1 MDTRTH
7 ETLWAFAFASA
18 LVAVACSDEA
28 GSASGSGRTAATQTE
43 SNTSPASSLVATGQ
57 AVSSPAPANM
67 CAADSAPVVVAYD
80 LASGAFRWAACGEG
94 QVRRDV
100 VGVSDEAV
108 EVEVF
113 ASSAGPQQLLAFAA
127 NDGSALPAS
136 GSQPTLPDRT
146 GPGPVVGVAGYRV
159 DGGQDDPTS
168 VFDTATGEVVWTHPG
183 SPVYDDVWAVGDG
196 AVFLMKSDATPPLHL
211 VAYELASGNTRWEI
225 EADPSDV
232 WPWYVDGNVLYAIW
246 TNLALI
252 STADGSTIWRT
263 DYPNVDFPRITGV
276 RANSDTVFVAFSTVA
291 SGGD

>member
-1 MDTRTH
+1 MVTRTRP
-7 ETLWAFAFASA
+7 TLWAFAFASA
-18 LVAVACSDEA
+18 LVAVACSDDV
-28 GSASGSGRTAATQTE
+28 GSTTEPDRTAPTQTE
-43 SNTSPASSLVATGQ
+43 PDTSPASSLVASGQ
-57 AVSSPAPANM
+57 AVSGPAPADM
-67 CAADSAPVVVAYD
+67 CAADSSPVAAAYD
-80 LASGAFRWAACGEG
+80 LASGAFQWAACGEG

-113 ASSAGPQQLLAFAA
+113 ASSSGPQQLLAFAA

-136 GSQPTLPDRT
+136 GTQPTLPGPA
-146 GPGPVVGVAGYRV
+146 GPGPDGYRV
-159 DGGQDDPTS
+159 EGGQDDPTS
-168 VFDTATGEVVWTHPG
+168 VFDTATGELVWTHPG

-196 AVFLMKSDATPPLHL
+196 AVFVMKLGATPPFHL
-211 VAYELASGNTRWEI
+211 IAYELASGDTRWEI
-225 EADPSDV
+225 EPDPADV

-263 DYPNVDFPRITGV
+263 DYPNVEFPRITGV